1 MDLTMKAIKHS
12 EWASEETFC
21 YQGNVYLDGKLFAR
35 VSNNGHGGSDR
46 VELTDLGYGSKL
58 GKETFSET
66 MDVLK
71 EYFESLPKD
80 KSEWFPEGLSKTFES
95 WCHEQVMNFLIR
107 KDVRRIMSKKYLFKC
122 DDGLFDVSH
131 NVNPARIL
139 RDHPEAVILNNLPEA
154 EAIAIYTKETS

>member
-21 YQGNVYLDGKLFAR
+21 YQGKVYLDGKLFAY
-35 VSNNGHGGSDR
+35 VSNDGHGGSDR
-46 VELTDLGYGSKL
+46 VYGNDKFK
-58 GKETFSET
+58 GDYRETRNAI
-66 MDVLK
+66 D
-71 EYFESLPKD
+71 EYLNSLPKD
-80 KSEWFPEGLSKTFES
+80 KSEWFPEGLAQTFES
-95 WCHEQVMNFLIR
+95 WCHEQVVNFLIR

-122 DDGLFDVSH
+122 NDGLFDVSH

>member
-1 MDLTMKAIKHS
+1 MNLTMKAIKHS
-12 EWASEETFC
+12 EWASQETFC
-21 YQGNVYLDGKLFAR
+21 YQGNVYLDGKLFAY
-35 VSNNGHGGSDR
+35 VSNDGHGGCDR
-46 VELTDLGYGSKL
+46 VYGNDKFK
-58 GKETFSET
+58 GDYRETRNA
-66 MDVLK
+66 MD
-71 EYFESLPKD
+71 EYFTSLPKD

-139 RDHPEAVILNNLPEA
+139 RDHPEAVILNDLPEA